1 MDERRESRIPRTG
14 IPGIGIGALAGS
26 KPLESSKT
34 VNAPTTGAIDRKRK
48 AADASGDAAPEAKR
62 PTFSA
67 GQGARPTRSNTT
79 TGAAAGRT
87 SSLQQATSTRTGP
100 SQANPGSELGP
111 IAEETWDDIRD
122 KTGQGVDEVLNKKLS
137 FPKGTKPERKVEAFV
152 PLVKELKAL
161 GRHLH
166 NSTQRLELDAEQWKR
181 HSAELA
187 AQAEVERQ
195 QWNAKQE
202 EVEKQ
207 MKEIREM
214 LEQQE
219 EQNNRLETEV
229 KEGQVRLA
237 AKETELASLQQQL
250 EGVQGEL
257 ERTAKQLEE
266 RESKIKEMEDV
277 VRTGQKYSTT
287 LQSYNTSLQADLTAE
302 KTRRDEVQRAK
313 DELQGQAAELGG
325 KVRSLEQ
332 LLAYEREQV
341 GKLREERESAT
352 RDLAVLRADLDNTRQ
367 ERERAMAD
375 SAKMKEDLDRLR
387 TAGGKSLETL
397 EALSNDKATMEAQL
411 SMQQKLIAS
420 MREEL
425 ASAKENRAMADATA
439 ETRGAQIS
447 ELKAQVETLQ
457 GSLADAERRVYE
469 GELIRRKLHNIIQ
482 DLKGNIRVYCR
493 VRPVSAAEAAD
504 AGHDSEMAL
513 DFPTSGDLLG
523 RGLTVVA
530 PGNLSGQAAQKHNF
544 AFDRVFS
551 PGTTQD
557 MVFDE
562 ISELVQSALDGHKV
576 CIFAYGQ
583 TGSGKT
589 FTMLGNREQPGVIPR
604 AMQQIFQS
612 GQKLAAQDWHFN
624 MQASM
629 LEIYNEEIRDLLSRK
644 KDDGKK
650 HQVTH
655 DTNGVTTVSD
665 MTVVDVNR
673 PEAVDQLLA
682 QAMDKRS
689 VGCTALNEQSSRS
702 HMVFVMRIEGHNRTT
717 DVKVSGV
724 LNLIDLAGSERV
736 KESGATGQRL
746 KEAQAINKS
755 LSALGDVIMAIAN
768 KQEHVPFRNSKLTYL
783 LQPCLG
789 GDSKTLMFLNVAP
802 TREFAH
808 ESLCSLRFG
817 SKVNAC
823 EINQPK
829 KNVVVPRG

>member
-1 MDERRESRIPRTG
+1 M
-14 IPGIGIGALAGS
+14 
-26 KPLESSKT
+26 KPLEPSKAT
-34 VNAPTTGAIDRKRK
+34 NSAAPTTSAADRKRK
-48 AADASGDAAPEAKR
+48 ADTVTEAGPDAKR

-67 GQGARPTRSNTT
+67 SQGVARPTRSNTT
-79 TGAAAGRT
+79 TGAGSKAT
-87 SSLQQATSTRTGP
+87 SVQGATSTRTGP
-100 SQANPGSELGP
+100 MSELGP
-111 IAEETWDDIRD
+111 IAEESWDDIRD
-122 KTGQGVDEVLNKKLS
+122 KTGQVVEDVLNKKLS
-137 FPKGTKPERKVEAFV
+137 FAKGTKPERKVEAFV

-166 NSTQRLELDAEQWKR
+166 SNSQRLELDVEQWKR
-181 HSAELA
+181 HSSELSAAAEA
-187 AQAEVERQ
+187 ERQ
-195 QWNAKQE
+195 QWAAKQE
-202 EVEKQ
+202 AVGKQ
-207 MKEIREM
+207 LAEIKE
-214 LEQQE
+214 LLDLQEQQNKQLEADVKTGE
-219 EQNNRLETEV
+219 EA
-229 KEGQVRLA
+229 LA
-237 AKETELASLQQQL
+237 AKQATLSSLELKL
-250 EGVQGEL
+250 EGVQAEL
-257 ERTAKQLEE
+257 ERTSKQLEE

-287 LQSYNTSLQADLTAE
+287 LQAYNTSLQADLTSE
-302 KTRRDEVQRAK
+302 KQRRDEVQKAK

-341 GKLREERESAT
+341 QKLRDEREAAT

-367 ERERAMAD
+367 ERERALAEA
-375 SAKMKEDLDRLR
+375 AKNKEDLDKLR
-387 TAGGKSLETL
+387 AAGGKSLETL
-397 EALSNDKATMEAQL
+397 EALSNDKATMETQL

-425 ASAKENRAMADATA
+425 AGAKEGRAMADAMA
-439 ETRGAQIS
+439 DSRAAQIA
-447 ELKAQVETLQ
+447 ELKAQVESLQ
-457 GSLADAERRVYE
+457 GSLGDAERRVYE
-469 GELIRRKLHNIIQ
+469 GELHRRKLHNIIQ

-493 VRPVSAAEAAD
+493 VRPVSSAEAAD
-504 AGHDSEMAL
+504 AAHDSEMSL
-513 DFPTSGDLLG
+513 DFPSAGDLLG
-523 RGLTVVA
+523 RGLTVVV
-530 PGNLSGQAAQKHNF
+530 PGNLTGQAPQKHNF

-551 PGTTQD
+551 PGTSQD

-589 FTMLGNREQPGVIPR
+589 FTMLGNRDAPGVIPR
-604 AMQQIFQS
+604 AMQQIFHT
-612 GQKLAAQDWHFN
+612 GQKLGAQGWQFN

-629 LEIYNEEIRDLLSRK
+629 LEIYNEDIRDLLSRR
-644 KDDGKK
+644 KDDSKK

-655 DTNGVTTVSD
+655 DTTGATTVSD
-665 MTVVDVNR
+665 LTLVDVNR

-682 QAMDKRS
+682 QAMEKRS

-702 HMVFVMRIEGHNRTT
+702 HMVFTMRIEGHNTET
-717 DVKVSGV
+717 GVKVSGV

-736 KESGATGQRL
+736 KDSGAAGQRL

-755 LSALGDVIMAIAN
+755 LAALGDVIMALAN

-817 SKVNAC
+817 AKVNSC
-823 EINQPK
+823 EINVPK